1 MKVGNV
7 LILANLGEMKVYD
20 AMPRD
25 LEAEAGVKPKN
36 IKLDLV
42 DERNYVLT
50 HWKLHEIVT
59 DQAGRFKGGG
69 QGRGTFTRG
78 SIGERH
84 SLENEIEEEVVRE
97 IAKDISNIATNKNV
111 PWYLVMPNTIYI
123 RVMDLVSPAAKEKLI
138 KSLEKDLMKSDKM
151 ELAEIFR

>member
-20 AMPRD
+20 AIPRD
-25 LEAEAGVKPKN
+25 LEAEAGLKPEN
-36 IKLDLV
+36 VKLDLV

-59 DQAGRFKGGG
+59 DQAGRFKGGS
-69 QGRGTFTRG
+69 QGRGTFSRG

-84 SLENEIEEEVVRE
+84 SLVNEIEEEVIRE

-111 PWYLVMPNTIYI
+111 PWYLIMPNTIYK
-123 RVMDLVSPAAKEKLI
+123 RVMNLVSPAAKEKLI

-151 ELAEIFR
+151 ELVEIFR